1 MIDFFGTRKRKFKS
15 WLEDEIQQGLVM
27 QQDTNG
33 HWFIYLSSNLDE
45 LLEDQ
50 SFVIRLST
58 DMKGVVCRANLAL
71 NLEANSMLIGDIKS
85 NVENRGYGSLVL
97 KNIIK
102 QAKEI
107 GVKEVVG
114 NLSKIDSDHFDKL
127 EYFYSK
133 HGFDVSFY
141 NSRTEGR
148 IVLNLNRNL

>member
-1 MIDFFGTRKRKFKS
+1 M
-15 WLEDEIQQGLVM
+15 
-27 QQDTNG
+27 
-33 HWFIYLSSNLDE
+33 
-45 LLEDQ
+45 
-50 SFVIRLST
+50 
-58 DMKGVVCRANLAL
+58 VCTANLVL
-71 NLEANSMLIGDIKS
+71 NLEKKSMLIGDIKS

-114 NLSKIDSDHFDKL
+114 NLSKIDSNHFDKL

-148 IVLNLNRNL
+148 IILNLNRNL